1 MCSNLLATRIL
12 ILSRVLVIP
21 CEDTVHYLQSKL
33 SLSQFY
39 TNYSIMAM
47 STIETGPKLNWT
59 RDNQMYERYRVWKK
73 KVEFIFCSALADSTP
88 KQLVSYLKYWM
99 ADQGIPLIE
108 KWESTGKLDYSNA
121 EETPATEGGRRRIL
135 LSGYKVQTYWDLL
148 DEEFK
153 PKGNKLLSIIELW
166 TRSKQGDKPLNQWL
180 TQVYNLVNIC
190 KYPED
195 STDRI
200 IRDVL
205 IVGCNSNHARDK
217 IIQQGEAVT
226 LNQVIEILQ
235 AEESAYST
243 MKQIQDCEEKP
254 PASIYYQA
262 YDSRSKKSKNPSNE
276 QNSSSSSPTGSKR
289 KCFRCGEPFSRQ
301 HMKECRAQN
310 VTCNGCGIKG
320 HLKKCC
326 KKSGNFPKDSS
337 NQQNNQSPSTGSSR
351 MNFASTLPQTEAE
364 FFDEKGLLKHYNP
377 QVPQQHTGSMFILKK
392 VQDPNNAILL
402 SEDGVEIQHNTSTSV
417 SDPDPAPILSPDFPF
432 QEFPLREVVN
442 QSQIDYYSIS
452 DTSDPRENSNSS
464 RKAAKSTDL
473 PLKSCL
479 ANRSHKELRE
489 IKGSAI
495 STAPT
500 QSSRDFNTISISDN
514 CATRKSIP
522 GITPR
527 IMTDNP
533 SITTT
538 SPVETGVTAIQAEI
552 PEEIQVHSSNYRSV
566 IPTDTQ
572 ALTALQNLISDDFQA
587 KNTHSTQ
594 RKGEETPDTR
604 PDIQDKA
611 FQLIQKIHNQ
621 LQQVQWDLQRLHS
634 LHKYEN

>member
-1 MCSNLLATRIL
+1 
-12 ILSRVLVIP
+12 
-21 CEDTVHYLQSKL
+21 
-33 SLSQFY
+33 
-39 TNYSIMAM
+39 M
-47 STIETGPKLNWT
+47 STLESGPKLNWT
-59 RDNQMYERYRVWKK
+59 RDNQMYERYRIWRK

-99 ADQGIPLIE
+99 GDQGIPLIE

-121 EETPATEGGRRRIL
+121 EETPATEDGRRRIL
-135 LSGYKVQTYWDLL
+135 SSGYRVQTYWDLL

-166 TRSKQGDKPLNQWL
+166 TCSKQGDKPLNQWL

-217 IIQQGEAVT
+217 IIRQGEAIT

-243 MKQIQDCEEKP
+243 MQQIQGYEKKS
-254 PASIYYQA
+254 PASIYYQS
-262 YDSRSKKSKNPSNE
+262 YDSRSKKSKAPSNE
-276 QNSSSSSPTGSKR
+276 QNSSSSPTGSKK

-326 KKSGNFPKDSS
+326 KKSGNFPKDS
-337 NQQNNQSPSTGSSR
+337 NQQNQSSSPTGPGK
-351 MNFASTLPQTEAE
+351 MNIASAVPQIQAD
-364 FFDEKGLLKHYNP
+364 FFDERGVLKEYIP
-377 QVPQQHTGSMFILKK
+377 QNQQQYQHTGSMFVLKK
-392 VQDPNNAILL
+392 VQDPNDAILF
-402 SEDGVEIQHNTSTSV
+402 SDNGVEIQHSV
-417 SDPDPAPILSPDFPF
+417 PDPDPAPIPSPDFPF
-432 QEFPLREVVN
+432 QEFPLTEIVS
-442 QSQIDYYSIS
+442 QSQIDSSSIS
-452 DTSDPRENSNSS
+452 DMLVSRESSNSS
-464 RKAAKSTDL
+464 RKATKSTDL
-473 PLKSCL
+473 PLQSGL
-479 ANRSHKELRE
+479 NSSSDEEMRENRDLTV
-489 IKGSAI
+489 

-500 QSSRDFNTISISDN
+500 QSSRDSSTISISDN
-514 CATRKSIP
+514 SATRKSIP
-522 GITPR
+522 GINPVITPR
-527 IMTDNP
+527 IMTDTP
-533 SITTT
+533 SIPTTF
-538 SPVETGVTAIQAEI
+538 PVETDVTEI
-552 PEEIQVHSSNYRSV
+552 PEEVQMHSSNYRSV
-566 IPTDTQ
+566 MPTDIQ
-572 ALTALQNLISDDFQA
+572 ALTVLQDLVSDDFQA

-604 PDIQDKA
+604 SDTQDEV

-634 LHKYEN
+634 LHKYKN

>member
-1 MCSNLLATRIL
+1 
-12 ILSRVLVIP
+12 
-21 CEDTVHYLQSKL
+21 
-33 SLSQFY
+33 
-39 TNYSIMAM
+39 M
-47 STIETGPKLNWT
+47 STLETGPKLDWT
-59 RDNQMYERYRVWKK
+59 RDNQMYEHYRIWKK

-99 ADQGIPLIE
+99 GDQGIPLIE
-108 KWESTGKLDYSNA
+108 KWESTGKLDYFNA

-135 LSGYKVQTYWDLL
+135 SSGYKVQTYWDLL

-217 IIQQGEAVT
+217 IIRQGEAVT

-235 AEESAYST
+235 TEESAHST
-243 MKQIQDCEEKP
+243 MQQIQGYDKKSTG
-254 PASIYYQA
+254 SIYYQA

-276 QNSSSSSPTGSKR
+276 QNSSSSPTGSKR

-326 KKSGNFPKDSS
+326 KKSGNFPKDDS
-337 NQQNNQSPSTGSSR
+337 NRQNQSSSTGPGK
-351 MNFASTLPQTEAE
+351 MNIASAAPPLEAD
-364 FFDEKGLLKHYNP
+364 FFDERGALKEYNP
-377 QVPQQHTGSMFILKK
+377 QQQQQQYQHTGSMFVLKK
-392 VQDPNNAILL
+392 IQDLNNTIVL
-402 SEDGVEIQHNTSTSV
+402 SEDGVEIQHSV
-417 SDPDPAPILSPDFPF
+417 SGPDPAPIPSPDFPF
-432 QEFPLREVVN
+432 QEFPLTEVVN
-442 QSQIDYYSIS
+442 QSQIDSSSIS
-452 DTSDPRENSNSS
+452 DTSDPRETSNSS
-464 RKAAKSTDL
+464 RKATKSTDL
-473 PLKSCL
+473 PLKSGL
-479 ANRSHKELRE
+479 NNRSHKEMRE
-489 IKGSAI
+489 NRDLTVSDKH
-495 STAPT
+495 T
-500 QSSRDFNTISISDN
+500 QSSRDSSTISISDN
-514 CATRKSIP
+514 SATRESIP
-522 GITPR
+522 GIIPG
-527 IMTDNP
+527 IMTDTP
-533 SITTT
+533 SIPTTF
-538 SPVETGVTAIQAEI
+538 PVETDVTEI
-552 PEEIQVHSSNYRSV
+552 PEEVQMHSNNYRSV
-566 IPTDTQ
+566 MPTDIQ
-572 ALTALQNLISDDFQA
+572 ALTVLQDLVSDDFQA

-604 PDIQDKA
+604 SELQDET

-634 LHKYEN
+634 LHKYKN

>member
-1 MCSNLLATRIL
+1 
-12 ILSRVLVIP
+12 
-21 CEDTVHYLQSKL
+21 
-33 SLSQFY
+33 
-39 TNYSIMAM
+39 M
-47 STIETGPKLNWT
+47 STLESGPKLDWT
-59 RDNQMYERYRVWKK
+59 RDNQMYERYRIWRK

-99 ADQGIPLIE
+99 GDQGIPLIE

-121 EETPATEGGRRRIL
+121 EETPATENGRRKIL
-135 LSGYKVQTYWDLL
+135 SSGYKVQTYWDLL

-235 AEESAYST
+235 TEESAHST
-243 MKQIQDCEEKP
+243 MQQIQGYDKKSTG
-254 PASIYYQA
+254 SIYYQA

-276 QNSSSSSPTGSKR
+276 QNSSSSPTGSKR

-326 KKSGNFPKDSS
+326 KKSGNFPKDDSNRQKQSS
-337 NQQNNQSPSTGSSR
+337 STDPSK

-364 FFDEKGLLKHYNP
+364 FFDEKGLLKEYNP
-377 QVPQQHTGSMFILKK
+377 QVQQQYQHTGSMFVLKK
-392 VQDPNNAILL
+392 IQDPNNAILL
-402 SEDGVEIQHNTSTSV
+402 SEDSVEIQHSV
-417 SDPDPAPILSPDFPF
+417 SDPDPAPSPDFPF
-432 QEFPLREVVN
+432 QEFPLTEVVN

-452 DTSDPRENSNSS
+452 DTTDPRECSNSS
-464 RKAAKSTDL
+464 RKATKSTDL
-473 PLKSCL
+473 PLKSGL
-479 ANRSHKELRE
+479 NNRSHEEMRE
-489 IKGSAI
+489 IKGSAV

-500 QSSRDFNTISISDN
+500 QSLRDSNTISIPDN
-514 CATRKSIP
+514 STTRESIP
-522 GITPR
+522 GITSR
-527 IMTDNP
+527 IMTDTP
-533 SITTT
+533 STPTTF
-538 SPVETGVTAIQAEI
+538 PVETDVTAIPAEI
-552 PEEIQVHSSNYRSV
+552 PEEVQMHSSNYNYSM
-566 IPTDTQ
+566 PTDIQ
-572 ALTALQNLISDDFQA
+572 ALTVLQGLVSDDFQA

-594 RKGEETPDTR
+594 RKGEETSDTR
-604 PDIQDKA
+604 SELQDET

-634 LHKYEN
+634 LHKYKN

>member
-1 MCSNLLATRIL
+1 
-12 ILSRVLVIP
+12 
-21 CEDTVHYLQSKL
+21 
-33 SLSQFY
+33 
-39 TNYSIMAM
+39 M
-47 STIETGPKLNWT
+47 STLETGPKLDWT
-59 RDNQMYERYRVWKK
+59 RDNQMYERYRIWKK

-99 ADQGIPLIE
+99 GYQGIPLIE

-121 EETPATEGGRRRIL
+121 EETPATENGRRRIL
-135 LSGYKVQTYWDLL
+135 SSGYKVQTCWDLL

-217 IIQQGEAVT
+217 IIRQGEAVT

-235 AEESAYST
+235 TEESAHFT
-243 MKQIQDCEEKP
+243 MQQIQGYDKKSTG
-254 PASIYYQA
+254 SIYYQA

-276 QNSSSSSPTGSKR
+276 QNSSSSPTGSKR

-326 KKSGNFPKDSS
+326 KKSGNFPKDDSNRQKQSS
-337 NQQNNQSPSTGSSR
+337 STDPSK

-364 FFDEKGLLKHYNP
+364 FFDEKGLLKEYNP
-377 QVPQQHTGSMFILKK
+377 QVQQQYQHTGSMFILKK
-392 VQDPNNAILL
+392 IQDPNNAILL
-402 SEDGVEIQHNTSTSV
+402 SEDGVEIQHSV
-417 SDPDPAPILSPDFPF
+417 SDPDPAPSPDFPF
-432 QEFPLREVVN
+432 QEFPLTEVVN
-442 QSQIDYYSIS
+442 QSQIDISSIS
-452 DTSDPRENSNSS
+452 DTSDPRETSNSS
-464 RKAAKSTDL
+464 RKATKSTGL
-473 PLKSCL
+473 PLKSGL
-479 ANRSHKELRE
+479 NSRSHEEKTEYRDLTVSD
-489 IKGSAI
+489 KH
-495 STAPT
+495 T
-500 QSSRDFNTISISDN
+500 QSLRDSNTISIPDN
-514 CATRKSIP
+514 STTRESNP
-522 GITPR
+522 GITSR
-527 IMTDNP
+527 IMTDTP
-533 SITTT
+533 STPTTF
-538 SPVETGVTAIQAEI
+538 PVETDVTAI
-552 PEEIQVHSSNYRSV
+552 PEEVQMHSSNYNYSM
-566 IPTDTQ
+566 PTDIQ
-572 ALTALQNLISDDFQA
+572 ALTVLQGLVSDDFQA

-594 RKGEETPDTR
+594 RKGEETSDTR
-604 PDIQDKA
+604 SELQDET

-634 LHKYEN
+634 LHKYKN

>member
-1 MCSNLLATRIL
+1 
-12 ILSRVLVIP
+12 
-21 CEDTVHYLQSKL
+21 
-33 SLSQFY
+33 
-39 TNYSIMAM
+39 M
-47 STIETGPKLNWT
+47 STLESGPKLNWT
-59 RDNQMYERYRVWKK
+59 RDNQMYERYRIWRK

-99 ADQGIPLIE
+99 GDQGIPLIE
-108 KWESTGKLDYSNA
+108 KWESTGKLDYSSA

-135 LSGYKVQTYWDLL
+135 SSGYKVQTYWDLL

-200 IRDVL
+200 ICDVL

-217 IIQQGEAVT
+217 IIRQGEAIT

-243 MKQIQDCEEKP
+243 MQQIQGYEKKS
-254 PASIYYQA
+254 PASIYYQS
-262 YDSRSKKSKNPSNE
+262 YNSRSKKSKAPSNE
-276 QNSSSSSPTGSKR
+276 QNSSFSTGSKK
-289 KCFRCGEPFSRQ
+289 KCFLCGEPFSKQ
-301 HMKECRAQN
+301 HMKECKAQD
-310 VTCNGCGIKG
+310 VICNGCGIKG

-326 KKSGNFPKDSS
+326 KKSGNFPKDDSKR
-337 NQQNNQSPSTGSSR
+337 QNQSSSTGTGR
-351 MNFASTLPQTEAE
+351 MNIATTLPQTEAD
-364 FFDEKGLLKHYNP
+364 FFDEKGVLKEYRPSVHQQQQQQY
-377 QVPQQHTGSMFILKK
+377 QHTGNMFVLKK
-392 VQDPNNAILL
+392 FQGNPNNDILF
-402 SEDGVEIQHNTSTSV
+402 SDNGVEIQHSV
-417 SDPDPAPILSPDFPF
+417 PDPDPAPIPSPDFPF
-432 QEFPLREVVN
+432 QEFPLTEVVN
-442 QSQIDYYSIS
+442 QSQKDSYSIS
-452 DTSDPRENSNSS
+452 DTLVSRECSNSTK
-464 RKAAKSTDL
+464 KAPTSTDFS
-473 PLKSCL
+473 LKSVQNC
-479 ANRSHKELRE
+479 SSDEE
-489 IKGSAI
+489 IAFSRDLTV

-500 QSSRDFNTISISDN
+500 QSSRDSNTISIPDN
-514 CATRKSIP
+514 SATRKSIP

-527 IMTDNP
+527 IMTDTP
-533 SITTT
+533 SIPTTF
-538 SPVETGVTAIQAEI
+538 PVETDITEI
-552 PEEIQVHSSNYRSV
+552 PEDQMHSSNYRSV
-566 IPTDTQ
+566 MPTDIQ
-572 ALTALQNLISDDFQA
+572 ALTVLQDLVSDDFQA

-604 PDIQDKA
+604 SNTQDET

-634 LHKYEN
+634 LHKYKN